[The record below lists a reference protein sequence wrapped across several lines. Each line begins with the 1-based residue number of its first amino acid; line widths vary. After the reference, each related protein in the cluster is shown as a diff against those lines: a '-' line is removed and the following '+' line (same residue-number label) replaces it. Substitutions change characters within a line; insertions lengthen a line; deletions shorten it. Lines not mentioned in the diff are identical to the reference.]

1 MHKKETRGW
10 LKHIDFILLDIVMLQ
25 ICFVLS
31 YWIWMGVENP
41 YVYYLYRYQAMLLM
55 FCQLL
60 VVLFTDSYKNIF
72 GYVPSEKWIFEGTI
86 AENIG
91 YGLDEYDLE
100 DVKKACE
107 AIGFDEIIES
117 KPDLVLTVDS
127 PGFAYSVIKKLRYC
141 VNVLLLHNNAVA
153 QNVHSD

>member
-60 VVLFTDSYKNIF
+60 VVLFTDSYKNIIRRSA
-72 GYVPSEKWIFEGTI
+72 VE
-86 AENIG
+86 
-91 YGLDEYDLE
+91 
-100 DVKKACE
+100 
-107 AIGFDEIIES
+107 ES
-117 KPDLVLTVDS
+117 
-127 PGFAYSVIKKLRYC
+127 
-141 VNVLLLHNNAVA
+141 
-153 QNVHSD
+153 